1 MDLTRARYGLGPGPV
16 PGPAWLKNQGLPEE
30 SLRAAIT
37 GLGIEIFGALCAR
50 AEPAPVRDR
59 LCALSARKFP
69 YTMYAELCRY
79 MESVRAGRI
88 SERTFVP
95 GCGGKEPGV
104 PVISALVLQ
113 IKIEDEYPGLE
124 EDERDPEDGKQEK
137 AIAWFCCTL
146 CSHTFNTKDALMR
159 HRKRHQPVS
168 SDEACYET
176 TLVNHTLIHAKER
189 PYTCSMC
196 GLCIYNSIRM
206 FEEQRREH
214 HLQVLIDDAVA
225 EVILRVHPVCPDL
238 YKRYPK
244 VNGTR
249 EGVRPASSP
258 SMTTREGIPNEDVA
272 PEDDVKKNWSRT
284 KVNALIHLYEENKAS
299 FENNRIRRKDV
310 WQKIAKKLNKEGG
323 TVFSLQEVDKKW
335 RNLKDRYKRIVDT
348 NKQTGRGRS
357 KWQYFDLMDQMLQ
370 KDPAFNPPCVAKARC
385 SSAMENAGATSLTE
399 RSQEQTV
406 LPVPSTSPLPATPAS
421 SKKRPRSNDD
431 PPQWVIRFM
440 EGAETQDKKA
450 RKLLKKVYKEKK
462 KRNDLFERFLN
473 MKCSNNDNNT

>member
-1 MDLTRARYGLGPGPV
+1 MDETRARCSLSLV
-16 PGPAWLKNQGLPEE
+16 PTWLEVQGLPEE
-30 SLRAAIT
+30 SLRATIT

-50 AEPAPVRDR
+50 AEPAPVRVQ
-59 LCALSARKFP
+59 LCALSARMFTV
-69 YTMYAELCRY
+69 TMYAELCRY
-79 MESVRAGRI
+79 MESVRARRRSGRTVV
-88 SERTFVP
+88 SRRGKDVEET
-95 GCGGKEPGV
+95 GGPAG
-104 PVISALVLQ
+104 ALQ
-113 IKIEDEYPGLE
+113 IKVEQEEYSGLE
-124 EDERDPEDGKQEK
+124 HGRDPED
-137 AIAWFCCTL
+137 
-146 CSHTFNTKDALMR
+146 
-159 HRKRHQPVS
+159 
-168 SDEACYET
+168 
-176 TLVNHTLIHAKER
+176 
-189 PYTCSMC
+189 